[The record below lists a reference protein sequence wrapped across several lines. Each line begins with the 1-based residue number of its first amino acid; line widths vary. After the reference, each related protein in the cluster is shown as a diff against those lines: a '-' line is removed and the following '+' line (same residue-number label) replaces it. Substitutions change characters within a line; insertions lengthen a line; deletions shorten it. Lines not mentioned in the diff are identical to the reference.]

1 MAISSKIF
9 QDYNK
14 SQEKKARLVK
24 SVGYTKP
31 KTNLRQTQDK
41 PKTNLRQTQDKPKTN
56 LRQTQDKPKTKPK
69 TNLRQTQDKPKTNL
83 RQIHNVYEL
92 IGIQKNIMFFICNIC
107 IKSGNTTTP
116 PLTINNIA
124 EGTNCKASSIRK
136 TIQRLENMK
145 LISRYKHKAG
155 RGGWT
160 QYFIDKLTYSDL
172 LNLRQTQDKLETNLR
187 QTQDKLETQLETNPP
202 SSSSNINTI
211 TREEFLKIDIPQILK
226 EHKFNLHIL
235 KQIYDRKYLN
245 KEDLEQSLNNF
256 AFDIEQNNILIK
268 KQIISPLNYFM
279 GVIKNKTIYI
289 APDNFESDEDK
300 AFRENQKRLKEL
312 KEKRIEKENLLKE
325 LAFEKWLNKL
335 SDDEKLKIAP
345 LISKQFSL
353 GSEVHNTQLKSYF
366 KERIYKDI

>member
-14 SQEKKARLVK
+14 SQENKAKLVK

-31 KTNLRQTQDK
+31 KSNSSQTQVK
-41 PKTNLRQTQDKPKTN
+41 PKSNLSQTQVKPKS
-56 LRQTQDKPKTKPK
+56 
-69 TNLRQTQDKPKTNL
+69 NL
-83 RQIHNVYEL
+83 RQINSVYEL
-92 IGIQKNIMFFICNIC
+92 VGIQKNIMFFICNIC
-107 IKSGNTTTP
+107 IKTGNTTTP

-124 EGTNCKASSIRK
+124 EGSNCKAISIPK
-136 TIQRLENMK
+136 AIQRLENMK

-160 QYFIDKLTYSDL
+160 QYSIDKFVYSDL
-172 LNLRQTQDKLETNLR
+172 LNITQTQVKLKSNSS
-187 QTQDKLETQLETNPP
+187 QTQVKLKSQLETNPP
-202 SSSSNINTI
+202 SSSSNNINTI

-226 EHKFNLHIL
+226 EHKFNQNIL

-245 KEDLEQSLNNF
+245 KEDIEQSLNNF

-289 APDNFESDEDK
+289 PPDNFESDADK
-300 AFRENQKRLKEL
+300 AFKDNQKRLKEL
-312 KEKRIEKENLLKE
+312 KEKRIEKEKVIKE
-325 LAFEKWLNKL
+325 LEFEKWLAGL
-335 SDDEKLKIAP
+335 SDSQKLKIAP
-345 LISKQFSL
+345 LISKQFGL
-353 GSEVHNTQLKSYF
+353 GTEVHNTQLRDYF
-366 KERIYKDI
+366 NNKAKD